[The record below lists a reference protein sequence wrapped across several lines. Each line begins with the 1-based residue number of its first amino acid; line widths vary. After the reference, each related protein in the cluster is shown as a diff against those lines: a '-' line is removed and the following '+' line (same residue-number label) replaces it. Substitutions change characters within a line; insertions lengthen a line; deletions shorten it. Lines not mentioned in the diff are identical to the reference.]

1 VQRRWQ
7 PSAVV
12 VLTLVKLTDAEYL
25 ISSVASGLED
35 YYMGSGEA
43 PGVWHGQWAKELNL
57 TGVVRDDQL
66 RAIVEGHHPTAG
78 VDLLAGQR
86 ARKVNAFDATFSAPK
101 SASLLWAFGPPEVAT
116 VVSLA
121 HVEAVTV
128 ALDYLEA
135 KAAFARRQ
143 VAGVRSRVPTHG
155 WAVATFVHRTSRAGD
170 PQLHTHCLIPNIVER
185 ADGSHCSVD
194 AGPLHDWA
202 KAAGSIYQE
211 ELRRTLTQRLE
222 VTWGPDR
229 HGCREMVGF
238 TPEQLRSFS
247 KRSVEIEAYLEAAA
261 ERYESPAARMRA
273 DEAASF
279 DTRDPKDRRFTP
291 ELLRERWA
299 AEAAA
304 VGLDEPDRVLG
315 LVRGRDAAYPGLG
328 RDEVF
333 ARLVDDEVG
342 LCAHDSRFN
351 EAHVV
356 AAIAALG
363 AGRLDLARIEELAGD
378 FLSSE
383 HVVRLVEVDVAP
395 TRRRPPEWSTAR
407 HRALEDRVLGH
418 LGTLTS
424 TPSPPLPED
433 VVASA
438 IGAELRLGADQAEAV
453 RALCGPG
460 PTLRSLIS
468 PAGFGKTTAVHA
480 GAVAAAAAG
489 RPVLGVA
496 TTNQAVGELR
506 AVGIEAVTITRL
518 GIDLDAGRCLR
529 PGTVVVLDEASQT
542 STVDAEIVFGAVAAT
557 AGAQLWALGDV
568 RQAQAVRAGG
578 LAAEIDRLGREGA
591 IPAPVLKENRRQL
604 DPTEREALAAY
615 RDGDVAGSQAIRSE
629 AGWEHQLETPQATRQ
644 ALACAAVADADLH
657 GAKAVAVLAASH
669 ADCED
674 LADRIRDLRAARGEL
689 AREFLTGP
697 SWGAEPRR
705 YAAGDRILLHTRLGA
720 GAARLHN
727 GTTATVEEVTS
738 LGLRVAVDDGRAA
751 TLPAAFVEGRR
762 RDRTPNMSHAWARTV
777 DGSQGGTW
785 AQVHL
790 LGSAALD
797 NFKGYVAQSR
807 SKFPTHTWNVSRVI
821 DVDYGGIL
829 AHRRTPEEEVLQALE
844 RAELKTFAAGADPS
858 RTERRLQAE
867 LAAQQAIVD
876 TRPPDRRRELTQA
889 REALARAR
897 QDLNGAEAY
906 FGGAT
911 GRLQDAGG
919 LARIRR
925 EGRQAHARAS
935 GDLEQ
940 ATERLRAARSQVQQ
954 SEVEVADL
962 ERAVG
967 TRAEWDGTH
976 GWRLGDVARIQA
988 ELDHHR
994 ASVALGAVGQ
1004 GDPLAFGI
1012 DRLRGARAT
1021 YAGDLSAVEAALP
1034 PDRSREL
1041 ALAKGFVASDRRI
1054 LADARV
1060 RRDRAAQALEVAQER
1075 HWGRKDKTAIRSATA
1090 RLDHAEGEVT
1100 AVERSLAG
1108 HVKALAAE
1116 RASAKQ
1122 RDAAIAAAAPEHSR
1136 LVSVV
1141 RELDMALDATRPER
1155 VVAIAT
1161 GLDPMEPV
1169 VQALGPLPDTRG
1181 GQRVWCGLASEIER
1195 DRDRGVWRDPN
1206 DHAGHHGMFART
1218 YDKGGAYERP
1228 DALIRAGAEANPL
1241 PAAAVAEP
1249 GAWERQLEDARDI
1262 MRLALHVDRPG
1273 LDLGL
1278 GL

>member
-1 VQRRWQ
+1 M
-7 PSAVV
+7 
-12 VLTLVKLTDAEYL
+12 LTLVKLTNAEYL
-25 ISSVASGLED
+25 ITSVASGLED

-43 PGVWHGQWAKELNL
+43 PGVWHGRWAKELNL
-57 TGVVRDDQL
+57 TGVVGDDQL
-66 RAIVEGHHPTAG
+66 RAIVEGHHPGTGA
-78 VDLLAGQR
+78 DLLAGQR

-116 VVSLA
+116 AVSLA

-128 ALDYLEA
+128 ALDYLES
-135 KAAFARRQ
+135 KAAFARQQ

-170 PQLHTHCLIPNIVER
+170 PQLHTHCLTPNIVER
-185 ADGSHCSVD
+185 TDGTHCSVD

-222 VTWGPDR
+222 VTWGLDR

-238 TPEQLRSFS
+238 TSQQLRTFS
-247 KRSVEIEAYLEAAA
+247 KRSVEIEAYLEAAG
-261 ERYESPAARMRA
+261 ERYESPAARMKA
-273 DEAASF
+273 DEAASL
-279 DTRDPKDRRFTP
+279 DTRDYKDRGFTP
-291 ELLRERWA
+291 ELLRGRWA
-299 AEAAA
+299 EEAAA
-304 VGLDEPDRVLG
+304 VGLDGPDKVLD

-333 ARLVDDEVG
+333 AHLVDPEEG

-363 AGRLDLARIEELAGD
+363 AGRLDVTGIEALAAD

-395 TRRRPPEWSTAR
+395 TRRQPPEWSTAR

-418 LGTLTS
+418 LATLTTAAS
-424 TPSPPLPED
+424 TSLPD
-433 VVASA
+433 DAVASA
-438 IGAELRLGADQAEAV
+438 IGTERRLGADQVEAV
-453 RALCGPG
+453 QALCGPG
-460 PTLRSLIS
+460 PALRSLIS

-489 RPVLGVA
+489 RPVFGVA

-506 AVGIEAVTITRL
+506 AVGIEAVTIARL
-518 GIDLDAGRCLR
+518 GIDVDAGRCLR
-529 PGTVVVLDEASQT
+529 PGTVLVLDEASQT
-542 STVDAEIVFGAVAAT
+542 STADAEIVLGAVAST
-557 AGAQLWALGDV
+557 PGAQLWALGDV

-591 IPAPVLKENRRQL
+591 IPAPVLTENRRQL

-615 RDGDVAGSQAIRSE
+615 REGDVAGSQAIRSD
-629 AGWEHQLETPQATRQ
+629 AGWEHQLETPEATRQ
-644 ALACAAVADADLH
+644 ALASAAVADADVH
-657 GAKAVAVLAASH
+657 EAKAVAVLAASH

-674 LADRIRDLRAARGEL
+674 LADRIRDIRAARGEL
-689 AREFLTGP
+689 AGEFLTGP
-697 SWGAEPRR
+697 GWGAEPRR
-705 YAAGDRILLHTRLGA
+705 YAAGDRILLHTRFGA

-727 GTTATVEEVTS
+727 GTTATVEQVTPES
-738 LGLRVAVDDGRAA
+738 MRVTVDDGRTA
-751 TLPAAFVEGRR
+751 TLPAPFVEGRR

-785 AQVHL
+785 AQVQV

-807 SKFPTHTWNVSRVI
+807 SQYPTHTWNVSRVI

-829 AHRRTPEEEVLQALE
+829 ADRRTPEEEVLQALE

-858 RTERRLQAE
+858 VDERRLQTE
-867 LAAQQAIVD
+867 LEDQQAIVV
-876 TRPPDRRRELTQA
+876 TRPPDRRRDLTQA
-889 REALARAR
+889 REALSRAL
-897 QDLNGAEAY
+897 QDLQGAEAY

-911 GRLQDAGG
+911 GRLHDAGG
-919 LARIRR
+919 LARVRR
-925 EGRQAHARAS
+925 EGRQAHARAAAA
-935 GDLEQ
+935 LEE
-940 ATERLRAARSQVQQ
+940 ATGRLRAARTQVRQ

-962 ERAVG
+962 EQAVAK
-967 TRAEWDGTH
+967 RVEWDGTH
-976 GWRLGDVARIQA
+976 GWRLGDVARIRA
-988 ELDHHR
+988 ELDHYR
-994 ASVALGAVGQ
+994 ASVTLGAVGQ

-1012 DRLRGARAT
+1012 ERLRSARAI
-1021 YAGDLSAVEAALP
+1021 YAGDLSAVEAARP

-1041 ALAKGFVASDRRI
+1041 ALAKARVASDRRA

-1060 RRDRAAQALEVAQER
+1060 CRDEAEQALAVAQER
-1075 HWGRKDKTAIRSATA
+1075 HWGRKDKTANRSATA
-1090 RLDHAEGEVT
+1090 RLDHAESVVK
-1100 AVERSLAG
+1100 AAERSLAG
-1108 HVKALAAE
+1108 DVKELAVE
-1116 RASAKQ
+1116 RASTKE
-1122 RDAAIAAAAPEHSR
+1122 RDAPIAAAAPERSR

-1141 RELDMALDATRPER
+1141 RELDMALDVTRPER
-1155 VVAIAT
+1155 VVAIAN
-1161 GLDPMEPV
+1161 GLDPTEPV

-1181 GQRVWCGLASEIER
+1181 GQRVWCGLASEIET
-1195 DRDRGVWRDPN
+1195 DRDRGVWRDPT
-1206 DHAGHHGMFART
+1206 DRVGQHSMFARAC
-1218 YDKGGAYERP
+1218 GERRVHDWP
-1228 DALIRAGAEANPL
+1228 EDLIRAGAEADPV
-1241 PAAAVAEP
+1241 AATVVAEA
-1249 GAWERQLEDARDI
+1249 GAWERQLEDAREV
-1262 MRLALHVDRPG
+1262 MHLALQVERPG

-1278 GL
+1278 

>member
-1 VQRRWQ
+1 
-7 PSAVV
+7 
-12 VLTLVKLTDAEYL
+12 
-25 ISSVASGLED
+25 VASGLED

-43 PGVWHGQWAKELNL
+43 PGVWHGRWAEELNL
-57 TGVVRDDQL
+57 TGVVGDEQL
-66 RAIVEGHHPTAG
+66 RAIVEGHHPATGA
-78 VDLLAGQR
+78 DLLAGQR
-86 ARKVNAFDATFSAPK
+86 SRKVNAFDATFSAPK

-116 VVSLA
+116 AVSLA

-135 KAAFARRQ
+135 KAAFARQQ
-143 VAGVRSRVPTHG
+143 VAGVRSRVPTQG

-185 ADGSHCSVD
+185 ADASHCSVD

-229 HGCREMVGF
+229 HGCREIVGF
-238 TPEQLRSFS
+238 TPEQLRMFS
-247 KRSVEIEAYLEAAA
+247 KRSAEIEAYLEAAG
-261 ERYESPAARMRA
+261 ERYVSPAERMRA
-273 DEAASF
+273 DEDASI
-279 DTRDPKDRRFTP
+279 DTRDPKDRGFTP
-291 ELLRERWA
+291 ELLRGRWA
-299 AEAAA
+299 AEVAA
-304 VGLDEPDRVLG
+304 VGLDEPETVLG
-315 LVRGRDAAYPGLG
+315 LVRGRDVAYPGLG

-333 ARLVDDEVG
+333 SHLVDAEEG

-351 EAHVV
+351 EAQVV

-383 HVVRLVEVDVAP
+383 HVVRLVELDLAP

-407 HRALEDRVLGH
+407 HRALEDRVLAH
-418 LGTLTS
+418 LETLTT
-424 TPSPPLPED
+424 TPSPPLPD
-433 VVASA
+433 DAVASA
-438 IGAELRLGADQAEAV
+438 IGAAPRL
-453 RALCGPG
+453 RALSGPG
-460 PTLRSLIS
+460 PALRSLIS

-480 GAVAAAAAG
+480 GAVAAARAG

-506 AVGIEAVTITRL
+506 AVGIQAVTIARL

-542 STVDAEIVFGAVAAT
+542 STVDAEIVLGAVAST
-557 AGAQLWALGDV
+557 PGAQLWALGDV

-591 IPAPVLKENRRQL
+591 IPAPVLTENRRQL
-604 DPTEREALAAY
+604 DPTEREALAVY
-615 RDGDVAGSQAIRSE
+615 REGNVAGSQAIRSD

-644 ALACAAVADADLH
+644 ALAAAAVADADVH

-674 LADRIRDLRAARGEL
+674 LADRVRDIRTARGEL
-689 AREFLTGP
+689 AGEFLTGP
-697 SWGAEPRR
+697 GWGPEPRR
-705 YAAGDRILLHTRLGA
+705 YAAGDRILLHTRYGA

-727 GTTATVEEVTS
+727 GTTATVEAVTS
-738 LGLRVAVDDGRAA
+738 LGLRIAVDDGRTA
-751 TLPAAFVEGRR
+751 TLPAAFVEGHR
-762 RDRTPNMSHAWARTV
+762 RDRMPNMSHAWARTV

-785 AQVHL
+785 VQVHV

-807 SKFPTHTWNVSRVI
+807 SKLPTHTWNVSRVV

-829 AHRRTPEEEVLQALE
+829 ADRRPPEEEVLRALE
-844 RAELKTFAAGADPS
+844 RAEPKTFAAGADPS
-858 RTERRLQAE
+858 LTDRRLQAE
-867 LAAQQAIVD
+867 LEAQQAIVA
-876 TRPPDRRRELTQA
+876 TRPPDRRRDLTRAQ
-889 REALARAR
+889 EALARAR
-897 QDLNGAEAY
+897 YDLEGAEAF

-911 GRLQDAGG
+911 RRVHDAGG
-919 LARIRR
+919 LARVRR
-925 EGRQAHARAS
+925 QGREAHARAVA
-935 GDLEQ
+935 DLET
-940 ATERLRAARSQVQQ
+940 ATERLRAARSQVQK
-954 SEVEVADL
+954 SEVRVADL
-962 ERAVG
+962 QGAVG
-967 TRAEWDGTH
+967 ERVTWDGVH
-976 GWRLGDVARIQA
+976 GWRLGDAARLQA

-994 ASVALGAVGQ
+994 ASVTLGAVRQ

-1021 YAGDLSAVEAALP
+1021 YAGDLSALDAALP
-1034 PDRSREL
+1034 ADRSRQL
-1041 ALAKGFVASDRRI
+1041 ALAKARVASDRRA
-1054 LADARV
+1054 LGGARA
-1060 RRDRAAQALEVAQER
+1060 RRDEAEQALAIAQER
-1075 HWGRKDKTAIRSATA
+1075 HWGRKDKTAIRTATA
-1090 RLDHAEGEVT
+1090 RLDHAEGVVRAAEH
-1100 AVERSLAG
+1100 SLTG
-1108 HVKALAAE
+1108 HVKDLAAE
-1116 RASAKQ
+1116 RALAKE
-1122 RDAAIAAAAPEHSR
+1122 RDAAVAAAAPER
-1136 LVSVV
+1136 ARRASVV
-1141 RELDMALDATRPER
+1141 QEIDMALDATRPER

-1161 GLDPMEPV
+1161 GLDPTEPV
-1169 VQALGPLPDTRG
+1169 VQALGPLPEARG

-1195 DRDRGVWRDPN
+1195 DRDRGLWRDPT
-1206 DHAGHHGMFART
+1206 GRTSHHRAFGRV
-1218 YDKGGAYERP
+1218 YDDRRAYERP
-1228 DALIRAGAEANPL
+1228 DELIGLGAEADAVPGGV
-1241 PAAAVAEP
+1241 VAEP
-1249 GAWERQLEDARDI
+1249 GAWERQLDHARDV
-1262 MRLALHVDRPG
+1262 RHLALEQG

>member
-1 VQRRWQ
+1 M
-7 PSAVV
+7 
-12 VLTLVKLTDAEYL
+12 LTLVKLTNAEYL
-25 ISSVASGLED
+25 ITSVASGLED
-35 YYMGSGEA
+35 YYVGSGEA
-43 PGVWHGQWAKELNL
+43 PGVWHGRWAKELNL
-57 TGVVRDDQL
+57 TGVVGDDQL
-66 RAIVEGHHPTAG
+66 RAIVGGHHPATGA
-78 VDLLAGQR
+78 DLLAGQR

-116 VVSLA
+116 AVSLA

-135 KAAFARRQ
+135 KAAFARQQ

-185 ADGSHCSVD
+185 ADGTHCSVD
-194 AGPLHDWA
+194 GGPLHDWA

-238 TPEQLRSFS
+238 TGEQLRTFS
-247 KRSVEIEAYLEAAA
+247 KRSVEIEAYLEAAG

-273 DEAASF
+273 DEAASL
-279 DTRDPKDRRFTP
+279 DTRDRKDRGFTP
-291 ELLRERWA
+291 ELLRGRWTS
-299 AEAAA
+299 EAKT
-304 VGLDEPDRVLG
+304 VGLDSPDTVLG
-315 LVRGRDAAYPGLG
+315 LVRGRDADHPGLG

-333 ARLVDDEVG
+333 AHLIDNEVG

-363 AGRLDLARIEELAGD
+363 AGRLDLARIEELAAD

-395 TRRRPPEWSTAR
+395 ARRRPPEWSTAR

-418 LGTLTS
+418 LATLAT
-424 TPSPPLPED
+424 TPSLPLPED

-438 IGAELRLGADQAEAV
+438 IGAEPRLGPDQAEAV

-460 PTLRSLIS
+460 PALRSLIS

-480 GAVAAAAAG
+480 GAVAAARSG

-506 AVGIEAVTITRL
+506 AVGIEAVTIARL

-529 PGTVVVLDEASQT
+529 AGTVVVLDEASQT
-542 STVDAEIVFGAVAAT
+542 STADAEVVLGAVASIP
-557 AGAQLWALGDV
+557 GAQLWALGDV

-591 IPAPVLKENRRQL
+591 IPAPVLTENRRQL
-604 DPTEREALAAY
+604 DPTEREALAVY

-629 AGWEHQLETPQATRQ
+629 AGWEHRLETPEATRQ
-644 ALACAAVADADLH
+644 ALAFAAVADADVH
-657 GAKAVAVLAASH
+657 GARAVAVLAASH

-674 LADRIRDLRAARGEL
+674 LADRIRDLRAARNEL
-689 AREFLTGP
+689 AGECLTGP
-697 SWGAEPRR
+697 GWGPEPRR
-705 YAAGDRILLHTRLGA
+705 YAAGDRILLHTRSGV

-727 GTTATVEEVTS
+727 GTTATVEQVTPE
-738 LGLRVAVDDGRAA
+738 GLRVTVDDGRTA
-751 TLPAAFVEGRR
+751 TLPTAFVEGRR
-762 RDRTPNMSHAWARTV
+762 RDRMPNMSHAWARTV

-785 AQVHL
+785 AQVHV

-807 SKFPTHTWNVSRVI
+807 SKYPTHTWNVSHII

-829 AHRRTPEEEVLQALE
+829 ADRRTPEEEVLQALE
-844 RAELKTFAAGADPS
+844 RAEMKTFAAGADPS
-858 RTERRLQAE
+858 ITERRLQAE
-867 LAAQQAIVD
+867 LEAQQAIAA
-876 TRPPDRRRELTQA
+876 TRPPDRRRDLTQA
-889 REALARAR
+889 KEALLSARGG
-897 QDLNGAEAY
+897 LEGAEAF

-911 GRLQDAGG
+911 RRLHEAGG

-925 EGRQAHARAS
+925 EGRRAHDRA
-935 GDLEQ
+935 GTELEK
-940 ATERLRAARSQVQQ
+940 ATERLRAARERVRQCETQIAELEEAVVQR
-954 SEVEVADL
+954 S
-962 ERAVG
+962 R
-967 TRAEWDGTH
+967 WDGTH
-976 GWRLGDVARIQA
+976 GWRLGNVARIQA

-994 ASVALGAVGQ
+994 ASVTLGAVRQ

-1012 DRLRGARAT
+1012 DRLRSARAT

-1041 ALAKGFVASDRRI
+1041 ARAKAQVASDRRV
-1054 LADARV
+1054 LADARA
-1060 RRDRAAQALEVAQER
+1060 RRDGAEQALAVAQER
-1075 HWGRKDKTAIRSATA
+1075 HWGRKDKMAVRSATA
-1090 RLDHAEGEVT
+1090 RLDHAEGQVT
-1100 AVERSLAG
+1100 AAERSLAG
-1108 HVKALAAE
+1108 QVKALAAE
-1116 RASAKQ
+1116 RASAKE
-1122 RDAAIAAAAPEHSR
+1122 RDAAVVVAAPERSR

-1161 GLDPMEPV
+1161 GVNPAEPV
-1169 VQALGPLPDTRG
+1169 VQALGPLPATRG
-1181 GQRVWCGLASEIER
+1181 GQRVWCGLAGEIER

-1206 DHAGHHGMFART
+1206 DHAGHHGMFARRYEKGT
-1218 YDKGGAYERP
+1218 AYDRP
-1228 DALIRAGAEANPL
+1228 DDLIQVGSEADPVE
-1241 PAAAVAEP
+1241 AAVVAEP
-1249 GAWERQLEDARDI
+1249 DAWKRQLEDARDV
-1262 MRLALHVDRPG
+1262 MHRALEVERQGLD